1 MARHTPH
8 PPAMGPDFGPGGSSP
23 QRTAPRRGL
32 RALRALGWLLV
43 GSVTLVLGLGAGA
56 WWWAGSE
63 TSLATALQRAAQFL
77 PADQQLQARGVTG
90 SLRSGGHIDDLRWS
104 SPGLV
109 VQATDLRLGWQL
121 IPLLQR
127 RLELGEL
134 HAAQVQI
141 TPLDT
146 PPGRRAPGT
155 AHSAG
160 AAPADRPA
168 FSGGPAGVGWHPR
181 RAGAGPGGRL
191 PVRRAAAPPEHRA
204 GGTGTGPLH
213 RPRHPRCASAH
224 GAEDHGGRHGAHPDA
239 RQPSPLAD
247 RRPCHA
253 GGHPGHG
260 GGPAA
265 ATGKAAPRNGY
276 DRHRPA
282 GRCTGRCGPLGAAAP
297 AIGHGHAA
305 RPRSGGP
312 VATGPHHAV
321 AGHPAGRPHARHGR
335 GPCGLGPRPAVA
347 EHPARPLGHCA
358 PAADSAAG
366 PGHL

>member
-1 MARHTPH
+1 MTRHTPH
-8 PPAMGPDFGPGGSSP
+8 PPAMGPDFGPGSSSP

-56 WWWAGSE
+56 WWWAGSD

-146 PPGRRAPGT
+146 PQAAEPPAPPTALVLPLQIGLPFRVDRLEWAGTPAVQALGLAGDYRFDGQQHRLNIEQVALAQGRYTARATLDAQAPMALKITVDGTVHTPMPGNQAPLQIGAHATLEGT
-155 AHSAG
+155 LAT
-160 AAPADRPA
+160 
-168 FSGGPAGVGWHPR
+168 
-181 RAGAGPGGRL
+181 
-191 PVRRAAAPPEHRA
+191 AAAQLQLQARLRPE
-204 GGTGTGPLH
+204 TGTTDTPL
-213 RPRHPRCASAH
+213 
-224 GAEDHGGRHGAHPDA
+224 
-239 RQPSPLAD
+239 QAD
-247 RRPCHA
+247 VQA
-253 GGHPGHG
+253 
-260 GGPAA
+260 
-265 ATGKAAPRNGY
+265 
-276 DRHRPA
+276 
-282 GRCTGRCGPLGAAAP
+282 
-297 AIGHGHAA
+297 
-305 RPRSGGP
+305 
-312 VATGPHHAV
+312 AV
-321 AGHPAGRPHARHGR
+321 APWAPQ
-335 GPCGLGPRPAVA
+335 
-347 EHPARPLGHCA
+347 PLQSATATLRALNLAALWPQA
-358 PAADSAAG
+358 PTT
-366 PGHL
+366 